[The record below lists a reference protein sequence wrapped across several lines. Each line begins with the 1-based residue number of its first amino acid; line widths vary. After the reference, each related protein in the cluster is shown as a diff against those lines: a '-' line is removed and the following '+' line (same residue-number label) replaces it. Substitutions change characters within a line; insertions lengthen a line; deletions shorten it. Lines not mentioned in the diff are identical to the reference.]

1 MKKRLYIAASLIAFH
16 LAVTS
21 AAYAQYRHAQY
32 SHAQHS
38 HMHGKVEF
46 PNSCSSTVQAKLLD
60 GIAMLH
66 SFFYSGA
73 QQAFE
78 QVAREDKSCTIA
90 TWGYASILML
100 NPLQGVGASPE
111 NARLAQAAIDKARSV
126 GVMMRSLIS
135 TSPRTLTLPSPK
147 GRGKDFSTSSRTLTL
162 PSPKGRGKDGSRY

>member
-1 MKKRLYIAASLIAFH
+1 MKTRLYIAASLITLY

-21 AAYAQYRHAQY
+21 AAFAQHSHAQY

-78 QVAREDKSCTIA
+78 EVAREDKSCTIA
-90 TWGYASILML
+90 AWG
-100 NPLQGVGASPE
+100 
-111 NARLAQAAIDKARSV
+111 
-126 GVMMRSLIS
+126 
-135 TSPRTLTLPSPK
+135 
-147 GRGKDFSTSSRTLTL
+147 
-162 PSPKGRGKDGSRY
+162 